1 MQRWQTEWRRIGDRI
16 AGLQTTA
23 SQILAMLLL
32 PERHG
37 IKHKDMWDRLK
48 PTLIDV
54 RDTLETFH
62 ASYRDALPPRAA
74 IHLRQALDQ
83 IAQVGGSFSS
93 WENVA
98 LVTPLLAGLRAE
110 VSASLV
116 DPETEGRQR
125 TERAFEHLSRS
136 IVVDD
141 GLRERWEAAYVTK
154 GRAVLSSATR
164 TRPRPAN
171 EIACER
177 LGAVHLLLHGIWA
190 FKSDAPGERTD
201 LVLQEKLAITRK
213 VEAAEALVLTEWK
226 VAKTSSD
233 VEKKA
238 KEGKHQV
245 ALYGGGGGS
254 LAATELATVRYIV
267 LVTER
272 REVPPDDVEDGQ
284 CTYRFINVAV
294 SPENPSRE
302 ARRRSTGGPDGS
314 RDRTNRR

>member
-23 SQILAMLLL
+23 SLMLDILLL

-48 PTLIDV
+48 PTLV
-54 RDTLETFH
+54 EVCTALESFH
-62 ASYRDALPPRAA
+62 ASYRDALPPQAEIR
-74 IHLRQALDQ
+74 LRRALDQ
-83 IAQVGGSFSS
+83 IAQVGGNFSS

-98 LVTPLLAGLRAE
+98 LVTPLLASLRAE

-136 IVVDD
+136 IVVDN
-141 GLRERWEAAYVTK
+141 GLSERWKVAYGTK
-154 GRAVLSSATR
+154 GGAAPSSATQ
-164 TRPRPAN
+164 TRPRQAN

-226 VAKTSSD
+226 VAKKSSD
-233 VEKKA
+233 VENFA
-238 KEGKHQV
+238 NAGKHQV
-245 ALYGGGGGS
+245 ALYGGGSGS
-254 LAATELATVRYIV
+254 LAATELATVR
-267 LVTER
+267 
-272 REVPPDDVEDGQ
+272 
-284 CTYRFINVAV
+284 
-294 SPENPSRE
+294 S
-302 ARRRSTGGPDGS
+302 
-314 RDRTNRR
+314 